1 MPYNKI
7 KVVIVDDSAFF
18 RAALRKALAQDS
30 FIQVVAEAGDAKEAE
45 KVIKETSP
53 DVITLDVEMPGKR
66 GTDFLKEIM
75 KKNPVRVVLVSSLQI
90 NVFEALQ
97 NGAIDFVKKPDMTRP
112 NEFASFSNE
121 LSVKIKIASTAKIH
135 KEAVES
141 SATASLKNL
150 TSVSL
155 NGVESNRLIA
165 IGASTGGTEATLEIL
180 VNLPK
185 NFPPVLVTQH
195 MPVGFTKM
203 YADRLDRICQIHV
216 AEAENGMRV
225 ERGTCLI
232 APGDKHMRLRKDA
245 KGYYVH
251 CAEGEKV
258 SGHCPSVDVLF
269 ESVAEV
275 ARNHAIGV
283 ILTGMG
289 RDGAA
294 GMLKM
299 HNVGCY
305 TIGQNK
311 ESCVVYGMPME
322 AHKLGAVDLEANI
335 REIADILIRKLMRDK

>member
-1 MPYNKI
+1 MPYQKI
-7 KVVIVDDSAFF
+7 KVLIVDDSVFF
-18 RAALRKALAQDS
+18 RATLKRALAQDS
-30 FIQVVAEAGDAKEAE
+30 FLEIVGEAGSAAEAEE
-45 KVIKETSP
+45 MIKKIRP

-75 KKNPVRVVLVSSLQI
+75 KKDPIRVVLVSSLQI

-97 NGAIDFVKKPDMTRP
+97 NGAIDFVKKPDMTRQ

-121 LSVKIKIASTAKIH
+121 LAVKIKIASTAKIH
-135 KEAVES
+135 KAQAPAAPV
-141 SATASLKNL
+141 SAKLPVGTIH
-150 TSVSL
+150 
-155 NGVESNRLIA
+155 SNKIIA

-180 VNLPK
+180 KLLPK
-185 NFPPVLVTQH
+185 DFPPILVTQH

-203 YADRLDRICQIHV
+203 YAERLDRICKVHV

-225 ERGTCLI
+225 EQGTCLI
-232 APGDKHMRLRKDA
+232 AAGDKHMRLRRDM

-275 ARNHAIGV
+275 AKANAIGV

-294 GMLKM
+294 NMLKM
-299 HNVGCY
+299 HQAGAY
-305 TIGQNK
+305 TIGQSK

-322 AHKLGAVDLEANI
+322 ANKLGAVDLEAPVQ
-335 REIADILIRKLMRDK
+335 EIAGILIRKLLKDK